1 MDKSNISCQHHAN
14 VSIILQ
20 ALFLSIMQHKKYD
33 DIQFKYYQNA
43 EIDVCIIFTFK

>member
-20 ALFLSIMQHKKYD
+20 ILFLSIMQHKKYN
-33 DIQFKYYQNA
+33 IQFIYYQNA